1 MVLACR
7 FCRPHNLLALK
18 RLPLQ
23 AVLHRQTGRFR
34 VPSCLFQPKGQPV
47 LQRIPHHANTQP
59 QRGKHN
65 LPQSKTTQLAGADL
79 AKRKK
84 AAPCCHEAALNTATG
99 PPLNGLAK
107 TKRPRQQTWRSLLL
121 PFYPFTFLPFPS
133 GFHLFIFP
141 TPLRP
146 PCGMCFPVEGRSS
159 HTCRCLSASLAACPC
174 RSPVATGAVPVRWGR
189 PSSRS

>member
-7 FCRPHNLLALK
+7 FCRPHNILALK

-107 TKRPRQQTWRSLLL
+107 TKRPRQQTWHSLLL
-121 PFYPFTFLPFPS
+121 PFYPFTFLPLLEFRFQLVGRVVGEHIHRR
-133 GFHLFIFP
+133 GFLLEQVGDYLRVERDGRAEAVARHIVEHGLAHLA
-141 TPLRP
+141 RH
-146 PCGMCFPVEGRSS
+146 G
-159 HTCRCLSASLAACPC
+159 AA
-174 RSPVATGAVPVRWGR
+174 V
-189 PSSRS
+189 